1 MNQPMPK
8 PSAASKADEEELKKL
23 MDDPAKLQDYIRKQ
37 LEKP

>member
-8 PSAASKADEEELKKL
+8 PSAASKADEEELKNIG
-23 MDDPAKLQDYIRKQ
+23 DDPAKLQEYIRKQ